1 MHKSEFDRV
10 RNTFRKTMVEVIGQ
24 APIPKDELLEEI
36 IAAVATAIVLF
47 QVGTEQEAVHKLE
60 LYMQH
65 SRLML
70 EEIGAGTLAGG
81 SSPEA

>member
-1 MHKSEFDRV
+1 MHKFEFDKV
-10 RNTFRKTMVEVIGQ
+10 RDNFRKTMVEVIGQ
-24 APIPKDELLEEI
+24 APIPKEELLEEI
-36 IAAVATAIVLF
+36 IAAVATAVILY

-65 SRLML
+65 SRQMF